1 MQRTVTA
8 DLSLQAAAPARLVL
22 AVAVARC
29 PGLDINEHLEIT
41 AGDQQLQAQEVATAH
56 HGVRHVLDLPAGEVT
71 IHYDATVE
79 GVEEYADE
87 GVAEQLNHLV
97 PSRYAES
104 DALFGT
110 AAELFEGRSGSDL
123 VIGVADWVRGRTAY
137 ISGSSR
143 PTDGAIN
150 TFLQRTGV
158 CRDFAHLTVAALR
171 SRDVPARLVAVYA
184 PGLSPMDFHAVAE
197 AYVDEQWWCLDATG
211 LAPRQSLLRIATGR
225 DAADTSFM
233 SVYGG
238 QVTLGDIAV
247 TATMQPALP
256 LDNHTGM
263 VQLGR

>member
-1 MQRTVTA
+1 MQRSVTA
-8 DLSLQAAAPARLVL
+8 DLTLQAAAPARMVL
-22 AVAVARC
+22 AIAVARC
-29 PGLDINEHLEIT
+29 PGLDIDEHLEIS
-41 AGDQQLQAQEVATAH
+41 AGDQPLKAQEVATAH
-56 HGVRHVLDLPAGEVT
+56 HGVRHVIDLPAGQVSV
-71 IHYDATVE
+71 HYDATVD
-79 GVEEYADE
+79 GVEEYGDE

-110 AAELFEGRSGSDL
+110 AAELFENRTGSDL

-143 PTDGAIN
+143 PTDGALD

-158 CRDFAHLTVAALR
+158 CRDFAHLTVATLR
-171 SRDVPARLVAVYA
+171 ARDVPARLVAVYA

-197 AYVDEQWWCLDATG
+197 AFVDGQWWCLDATG

-238 QVTLGDIAV
+238 QVTLGDIQVSAV
-247 TATMQPALP
+247 MEPELP

>member
-8 DLSLQAAAPARLVL
+8 DLSMQAAAPARLVL
-22 AVAVARC
+22 AIAVARC
-29 PGLDINEHLEIT
+29 PGLDIDDQLQIS
-41 AGDQQLQAQEVATAH
+41 AGDQALEAREVATAH
-56 HGVRHVLDLPAGEVT
+56 HGVRHVIDLPAGDITV
-71 IHYDATVE
+71 HYEAVVQ

-143 PTDGAIN
+143 PTDGALD

-171 SRDVPARLVAVYA
+171 ARDVPARLVAVYA

-197 AYVDEQWWCLDATG
+197 AYVDEQWWCLDSTG

-238 QVTLGDIAV
+238 QVSLGDMTV
-247 TATMQPALP
+247 SATMQPALP